1 LISSFPFAIIFFN
14 DQVLAAIV
22 CCCLL
27 ATCCSGEEVEAI
39 ATKAADK
46 VEAIATTKLTPSIED
61 DPKSKTEKRDS
72 SVQTGETRIV
82 IIFQGRGP
90 FANTKNSFLP
100 YNSVI

>member
-72 SVQTGETRIV
+72 SVQTGE
-82 IIFQGRGP
+82 P
-90 FANTKNSFLP
+90 E
-100 YNSVI
+100 